1 MGFKFCVKLQEPS
14 FQIEV
19 RVNQTFFSLSII
31 IRGMKIGSNFSE
43 VRFTL
48 GFFGI
53 DLFAPIIF
61 FYTLI
66 ALKFL
71 WI

>member
-19 RVNQTFFSLSII
+19 RVNQTFFSLSVI
-31 IRGMKIGSNFSE
+31 IRGMKIRSNFNE
-43 VRFTL
+43 IRFTL

-53 DLFAPIIF
+53 HIFAPIIF